1 PHITETST
9 ETHVAM
15 AKKDALTF
23 DDKEKKRYEC
33 SNDRTCVLICR
44 YGFCSTEHYCK
55 KGTRCSDKCACCL
68 GVRELAMENEGF
80 GEAYA

>member
-15 AKKDALTF
+15 AKKDALAF

-33 SNDRTCVLICR
+33 SNDRTGVLICR
-44 YGFCSTEHYCK
+44 YGFYSTDHYCK
-55 KGTRCSDKCACCL
+55 KGTRCSDRCACCL
-68 GVRELAMENEGF
+68 GVRELAMEDEGF
-80 GEAYA
+80 GDAYA